1 MFDSMISAVTD
12 FVRGFLYGIA
22 GAFMFV
28 LDIIWEAIHK
38 LVSLDLSD
46 YLDNWF
52 LLIMTLVGFFMLLR
66 VGKIAMKIFFDEEYR
81 MKFSFSNLMIK
92 FFLASVMITM
102 LPYAFSFCN
111 KAMITMI
118 DNMSAFI
125 PYTATVT
132 EETPGPSTGNDIAD
146 QFIDAFISWSG
157 AFENAG
163 SPNSID
169 DLKPSTV
176 MLQIGRINMNNVD
189 DDLAPIIDATS
200 DDFDINEKS
209 DGNYIYFSTWS
220 SLFLLI
226 VESILCAFIF
236 VLIGVTIGKRLFDIA
251 LKYLMAPYV
260 VAASI
265 EPDDRTFGLWTKLMI
280 ADWITNFVQLYAVYF
295 VLYLCNNTTILGML
309 GNDAIGIIAQI
320 FLFIAGLMAAMSV
333 PQTISTIIGGYGA
346 GTGQA
351 LSDLRTGFGL
361 VAGTSG
367 AIAGVTSGIVGGGL
381 GAVGGA
387 ISGATRSYRSSEG
400 SIGKT
405 IGGGFFGGLAGAGSA
420 LKTNFTGGKISGGA
434 TRGGQILISGISSLF
449 PHSKSGSSGSSRS
462 MSSNDYSSTGIADAA
477 VEEQSPSSGF
487 VNSSGSEILAD
498 VPYSNISDI
507 SSDIV
512 GSNYY
517 AEPNIQDRDVLVEN
531 GYTQQQINT
540 MNQGDAKQ
548 KISKMR
554 NVRNASGGINEGRS
568 SDINP
573 QQRRRNGL
581 LRSRRSR
588 EISPD
593 NDLDFYINSRNN
605 RLG

>member
-381 GAVGGA
+381 SLDESQASQAGPGAPGFGRQRGEYV
-387 ISGATRSYRSSEG
+387 
-400 SIGKT
+400 SIVH
-405 IGGGFFGGLAGAGSA
+405 L
-420 LKTNFTGGKISGGA
+420 
-434 TRGGQILISGISSLF
+434 
-449 PHSKSGSSGSSRS
+449 SGSV
-462 MSSNDYSSTGIADAA
+462 YLF
-477 VEEQSPSSGF
+477 QHWLQP
-487 VNSSGSEILAD
+487 
-498 VPYSNISDI
+498 
-507 SSDIV
+507 
-512 GSNYY
+512 
-517 AEPNIQDRDVLVEN
+517 DVL
-531 GYTQQQINT
+531 
-540 MNQGDAKQ
+540 D
-548 KISKMR
+548 R
-554 NVRNASGGINEGRS
+554 RWCGR
-568 SDINP
+568 D
-573 QQRRRNGL
+573 
-581 LRSRRSR
+581 SRRSACFCGAGDCAWFAASAAAFTAGIASEPR
-588 EISPD
+588 RRHGTWIG
-593 NDLDFYINSRNN
+593 LAA
-605 RLG
+605 